1 MQGPRGFERASP
13 VARAIETSVKFPT
26 RELTTVGGSGPEL
39 HEWLRRG
46 KSDLKKFTLERI
58 EIHATSRHAS
68 KKIQKTY
75 GGVSFEG
82 VQSVRYRGANKGT
95 LEAQRFLPQ
104 GR

>member
-46 KSDLKKFTLERI
+46 KSD
-58 EIHATSRHAS
+58 
-68 KKIQKTY
+68 
-75 GGVSFEG
+75 
-82 VQSVRYRGANKGT
+82 
-95 LEAQRFLPQ
+95 
-104 GR
+104 